1 MSEPNKFI
9 WRTKNK
15 FMLIGQYEHTIDNK
29 KRLAL
34 PARFRGELGDKVVIT
49 SGIEKCL
56 VVYTHK
62 EWEVMSSKLSNLPIS
77 ASEARSFTRVTL
89 ANAMEVALDKLGR
102 ILVPDYL
109 KNYASLKKNVVIC
122 GLSNRLEIW
131 DAEKWDVYRK
141 DAEKGVEEIVSK
153 LGNFGI

>member
-1 MSEPNKFI
+1 
-9 WRTKNK
+9 
-15 FMLIGQYEHTIDNK
+15 MLIGQYEHTIDNK